1 MSASAEL
8 SGEARASGS
17 RVPDFFI
24 IGHAKS
30 GTTALYEMLRRHP
43 QIFMSDVKE
52 PRFFAPD
59 LRTGSARLDGGKAPL
74 TLEDYLALF
83 TNAASGQRVGEASPQ
98 YIRSREAARLI
109 ADIQPAARIIAVLR
123 EPASFLRSM
132 HLQMLQA
139 YIETE
144 KDLGRALAREPERRH
159 AREVEHL
166 PVPQGLMYAEHVHYT
181 EQLRRYHEVF
191 PPEQVLVLIY
201 DDFRAD
207 NEGTVRRVLRFLEV
221 DDSDPIEVKEANP
234 TVSVRSPRMYEL
246 VRSVYM
252 GRGRSGRVV
261 KAGIK
266 TLTPR
271 RLRHRALAAQVLMQ
285 WARPAAPDAQLM
297 HELRARFKG
306 EVVALSEYLNRDLVT
321 LWGYDS
327 IV

>member
-1 MSASAEL
+1 MGASAEL
-8 SGEARASGS
+8 SGEARASGAT
-17 RVPDFFI
+17 VPDFFI

-59 LRTGSARLDGGKAPL
+59 LRSGSPRLDGGKAPL
-74 TLEDYLALF
+74 TLEGYLALF
-83 TNAASGQRVGEASPQ
+83 TAAASGQRVGEASPQ
-98 YIRSREAARLI
+98 YIRSREAAGLI
-109 ADIQPAARIIAVLR
+109 ARLQPAARIIAVLR

-144 KDLGRALAREPERRH
+144 KDLSNALAREPERRH
-159 AREVEHL
+159 AREVEHQ

-181 EQLRRYHEVF
+181 EQLRRYHDVF
-191 PPEQVLVLIY
+191 PAEQVLVLIY

-221 DDSDPIEVKEANP
+221 DESDPIEVKEANP
-234 TVSVRSPRMYEL
+234 SVSVRSPRMYEL

-252 GRGRSGRVV
+252 GRGRSARVV
-261 KAGIK
+261 KTGIK

-271 RLRHRALAAQVLMQ
+271 RLRHRALAAQVRMQ
-285 WARPAAPDAQLM
+285 WAKPEAPDAQLTR
-297 HELRARFKG
+297 ELRERFKG